1 MAAKAITIWRPT
13 GPEDRAWGPAPRVS
27 LRDRVLNRLAF
38 YEVQARYRWTVYRES
53 VIAAREARER
63 ARDEKRAASEV
74 ARIEQHQQAILKREL
89 RHASRA
95 VVARLTQLEFA
106 RIVQKG
112 RNVKVS
118 RVKFAQAAATPSAFY
133 LRVDTVHMPRGR
145 GVTTENLSAP
155 EVLHELSL
163 ATGAAVDAFRHYEK
177 GFWFI
182 VQRSGGIGAIPAF
195 VEYDEVW
202 RQIPKTAGPLDI
214 PLGIGAN
221 RRFYHADIADMPH
234 LLIAGATGFGKSVM
248 LHNILVTII
257 QRNRPERVKL
267 VLVDLKG
274 GAGLGPYKSVP
285 HLLNEHRAEDDDAP
299 DIDFTDGA
307 TIETAT
313 VSKRARK
320 HENFII
326 EPRVYD
332 KREEVIQ
339 VLRRL
344 NYEIERRFQVFQR
357 AGARDLP
364 GYNHKN
370 PSRRLPLILGVFDE
384 IQNVMLDRASRH
396 DAESL
401 LTDIAS
407 RSRAAGVHLV
417 ITTQR
422 PSADVI
428 TGLIKANFP
437 ARIAFTTASGVDSRV
452 ILDAGDAADLGRKG
466 LCIFQSELRRYRCQ
480 CAFVSEGFV
489 DDVVTKAIEGK
500 VVSEMEHAVGKL
512 DMVRWALKENGGK
525 FTIDEIYRAFRPRGI
540 VYHDV
545 KAVMVQVMHETLE
558 LDGVFYRWRK
568 RDSCIVEV
576 DETGAF
582 LGELTLEEVARWAIT
597 ENEGRISLRA
607 VLEAFQT
614 RASEKVI
621 RELLKRADDKTV
633 AVDGQKYFIERGPR
647 GMRRVVAS
655 AD

>member
-1 MAAKAITIWRPT
+1 MAAEVTLWRPT
-13 GPEDRAWGPAPRVS
+13 ITDAGRAWGPSPRLSV
-27 LRDRVLNRLAF
+27 RDRILNRLAF
-38 YEVQARYRWTVYRES
+38 YEVQARYRWTIYRES

-63 ARDEKRAASEV
+63 VRDEARAASEI
-74 ARIEQHQQAILKREL
+74 ARIEQHQQSILRREMK
-89 RHASRA
+89 HASRCI
-95 VVARLTQLEFA
+95 VARLTQLEFA
-106 RIVQKG
+106 RIIQKG
-112 RNVKVS
+112 KNFKVS

-145 GVTTENLSAP
+145 GVTTENLSDP

-163 ATGAAVDAFRHYEK
+163 ATGAAVDAYRHYEK

-234 LLIAGATGFGKSVM
+234 LLIAGTTGFGKSVM

-274 GAGLGPYKSVP
+274 GAGLGPYKTVP
-285 HLLNEHRAEDDDAP
+285 HLLNEQRGDDGP
-299 DIDFTDGA
+299 EIDMTDGA

-320 HENFII
+320 HENFLI
-326 EPRVYD
+326 EPRIYD
-332 KREEVIQ
+332 KREDVIQ

-370 PSRRLPLILGVFDE
+370 PSKRLPLIVGVFDE

-417 ITTQR
+417 ISTQR

-466 LCIFQSELRRYRCQ
+466 LLIFQSELRRYRCQ
-480 CAFVSEGFV
+480 CAYVSEGFV
-489 DDVVTKAIEGK
+489 DDVVAKAVEGRI
-500 VVSEMEHAVGKL
+500 VSDMEHAVGKL

-525 FTIDEIYRAFRPRGI
+525 FSIDDVYRAFRPRGV

-545 KAVMVQVMHETLE
+545 KAAMVQVMHETME
-558 LDGVFYRWRK
+558 IDGTFYRWRK
-568 RDSCIVEV
+568 RDSSIVEL

-582 LGELTLEEVARWAIT
+582 LGELSMEEVARWALT
-597 ENEGRISLRA
+597 ENEGRISQRA
-607 VLEAFQT
+607 VLEAFRT

-621 RELLKRADDKTV
+621 RELLKRADDKVVTV
-633 AVDGQKYFIERGPR
+633 DDQKYFVERGAR